1 MLIFVLQWKHKI
13 LRGAKTKSSQDER
26 KYIWRAR
33 TKVETPSK
41 ERKTMTLK
49 PLKDRVVA
57 VKEEAPTKTKS
68 GILLGE
74 AKEKPAYAVVE
85 SVGPDVKEV
94 KKGDKIIFKE
104 YSTTDVKVDE
114 KEYIIVKEEDILA
127 TL

>member
-1 MLIFVLQWKHKI
+1 M
-13 LRGAKTKSSQDER
+13 A
-26 KYIWRAR
+26 
-33 TKVETPSK
+33 
-41 ERKTMTLK
+41 LK

-57 VKEEAPTKTKS
+57 IQEKPLEKTKS

-85 SVGPDVKEV
+85 AVGPDVVGV

-104 YSTTDVKVDE
+104 YSTTEVKVDD
-114 KEYIIVKEEDILA
+114 KDYIILKEEDVLA

>member
-1 MLIFVLQWKHKI
+1 M
-13 LRGAKTKSSQDER
+13 A
-26 KYIWRAR
+26 
-33 TKVETPSK
+33 
-41 ERKTMTLK
+41 LK

-57 VKEEAPTKTKS
+57 TKEEALTKTKS

-85 SVGPDVKEV
+85 SVGPEVKTV

-104 YSTTDVKVDE
+104 YSTTDVKIEDE
-114 KEYIIVKEEDILA
+114 EYIIVKEEDILA